1 MMPSKTACL
10 SRTVLLTLLA
20 AGTLLPQSAVAA
32 DWSIKEVR
40 AGVLGSVQARSTFEP
55 GFFPTVA
62 LYFDPLDSANAATWQ
77 DTILRPRIHAGATI
91 SIAGEASQVF
101 AGLNWT
107 VDVTDRFYI
116 DLGFGG
122 TVHNGDN
129 EDDGSSGPKLG
140 CSLMFREYAAAGFR
154 LNEKLDIVASIDH
167 SSNADLCDP
176 NDGISHAGLS
186 LAYKF

>member
-1 MMPSKTACL
+1 MTFNAFMRLA
-10 SRTVLLTLLA
+10 LA
-20 AGTLLPQSAVAA
+20 ATAFAFVPPLARDAAAA

-40 AGVLGSVQARSTFEP
+40 AGVTGSIQARSTFEP

-62 LYFDPLDSANAATWQ
+62 LYFDPLDRASAVTWKE
-77 DTILRPRIHAGATI
+77 TLLRPRVHAGLSI
-91 SIAGEASQVF
+91 SSAGEASQVF

-122 TVHNGDN
+122 TAHNGDN
-129 EDDGSSGPKLG
+129 KDDGTNGPKLG
-140 CSLMFREYAAAGFR
+140 CTLMFREYAAAGFR
-154 LNEKLDIVASIDH
+154 LTDKLDIVASIDH
-167 SSNADLCDP
+167 SSNADQCDP

>member
-1 MMPSKTACL
+1 MTFNAFLRLAIAVSAFALIPL
-10 SRTVLLTLLA
+10 SAREA
-20 AGTLLPQSAVAA
+20 AAA

-40 AGVLGSVQARSTFEP
+40 AGVTGSIQARSTFEP

-62 LYFDPLDSANAATWQ
+62 LYFDPLDRANAVTWK
-77 DTILRPRIHAGATI
+77 DTLLRPRVNVGASVST
-91 SIAGEASQVF
+91 AGEASQIFV
-101 AGLNWT
+101 GLAWT

-116 DLGFGG
+116 ELGFGG
-122 TVHNGDN
+122 AAHNGDN
-129 EDDGSSGPKLG
+129 KDDGTNGPKLG
-140 CSLMFREYAAAGFR
+140 CTLMFRESAAAGFR
-154 LNEKLDIVASIDH
+154 LTDKLDLVASIDH

>member
-1 MMPSKTACL
+1 MSKIDICMRLA
-10 SRTVLLTLLA
+10 LTSLA
-20 AGTLLPQSAVAA
+20 LAIGPLAGGAAVAA

-40 AGVLGSVQARSTFEP
+40 AGVTGSIQARSTFEP

-62 LYFDPLDSANAATWQ
+62 LYFDPLDQANAATWQ
-77 DTILRPRIHAGATI
+77 ETILRPRVHAGVSVST
-91 SIAGEASQVF
+91 AGEASQVF

-107 VDVTDRFYI
+107 VNLTDRLYV

-122 TVHNGDN
+122 TAHNGDN

-140 CSLMFREYAAAGFR
+140 CTLMFREYAAAGFR
-154 LNEKLDIVASIDH
+154 LTDKLDIVASIDH

-176 NDGISHAGLS
+176 NDGISHAGLA

>member
-1 MMPSKTACL
+1 MTFNASLRLAIAISAFAFIPL
-10 SRTVLLTLLA
+10 SAREA
-20 AGTLLPQSAVAA
+20 AAA

-40 AGVLGSVQARSTFEP
+40 AGVTGSIQARSTFEP

-62 LYFDPLDSANAATWQ
+62 LYFDPLDRANAVTWK
-77 DTILRPRIHAGATI
+77 DTLLRPRVNVGASVST
-91 SIAGEASQVF
+91 AGEASQIF
-101 AGLNWT
+101 AGLAWT

-116 DLGFGG
+116 ELGFGG
-122 TVHNGDN
+122 AAHNGDN
-129 EDDGSSGPKLG
+129 KDDGTNGPKLG
-140 CSLMFREYAAAGFR
+140 CTLMFRESAAAGFR
-154 LNEKLDIVASIDH
+154 LSDKLDLVASIDH

>member
-1 MMPSKTACL
+1 MNRIDICL
-10 SRTVLLTLLA
+10 RLTLSALA
-20 AGTLLPQSAVAA
+20 LTFVPLAGRPAMAA

-40 AGVLGSVQARSTFEP
+40 AGVTGSIQARSTFEP

-62 LYFDPLDSANAATWQ
+62 LYFDPLDQANAATWQ
-77 DTILRPRIHAGATI
+77 ETILRPRVHAGVSVST
-91 SIAGEASQVF
+91 AGEASQVF

-107 VDVTDRFYI
+107 VNVTDRFYI

-122 TVHNGDN
+122 AAHNGDN

-140 CSLMFREYAAAGFR
+140 CTLMFREYAAAGFR
-154 LNEKLDIVASIDH
+154 LTDKLDIVASIDH

-176 NDGISHAGLS
+176 NDGISHAGLA